1 MEAKERISD
10 SRVTRLLSRFG
21 AILALVILL
30 GIFLLFIPGFSDGR
44 NLLNILSQIAL
55 LVVISEGFTLC
66 LIVGELD
73 LSFPSVA
80 SLSGAL
86 VAGLIFGG
94 AHPALAVL
102 ICLAVGALFGAA
114 AGLLVTKVG
123 IPSLITTLASGII
136 AGGMVYM
143 YTKGVSF
150 YGKMPEGFLLLGRG
164 YVGPVPSLIAIMLIA
179 VATAQIFISCT
190 RAGKYM
196 QATGANPV
204 AARLAGVNTDFY
216 KILALALTGLAAA
229 FTGILLTSKLGSA
242 NPEGAAGF
250 MMDAFASSLLGM
262 TVLNMGR
269 ANPFGTFV
277 GALMIGVINNGMT
290 LAGAPYYQQDITKGI
305 IIIFSVALT
314 SIQNKRLASG

>member
-1 MEAKERISD
+1 MELRGEAIRGA
-10 SRVTRLLSRFG
+10 LSRYG
-21 AILALVILL
+21 TILALAVLSCV
-30 GIFLLFIPGFSDGR
+30 FLIFIPGFASLQ
-44 NLLNILSQIAL
+44 NLLNIFYQIAL
-55 LVVISEGFTLC
+55 LTVISEGFTMC

-73 LSFPSVA
+73 LSFPNVA

-94 AHPALAVL
+94 MSPILAVL
-102 ICLAVGALFGAA
+102 ICLAVGALFGIC

-123 IPSLITTLASGII
+123 ISSLITTLASGII

-150 YGKMPEGFLLLGRG
+150 YGQMPEGFLLLGRG
-164 YVGPVPSLIAIMLIA
+164 HVGPIPSLIAIMLVV
-179 VATAQIFISCT
+179 VAAAQIFISYT

-204 AARLAGVNTDFY
+204 ASRMAGVDTDFY
-216 KILALALTGLAAA
+216 KILAMSMTSVGAA

-250 MMDAFASSLLGM
+250 MMDSFASSLLGM
-262 TVLNMGR
+262 TVLSMGR

-290 LAGAPYYQQDITKGI
+290 LAGAPYYQQDITKGA

-314 SIQNKRLASG
+314 SIQSKRLAGG

>member
-1 MEAKERISD
+1 MELKGNAVRGA
-10 SRVTRLLSRFG
+10 LSRYG
-21 AILALVILL
+21 TLLALVVLSCV
-30 GIFLLFIPGFSDGR
+30 FLIFIPGFASLQ
-44 NLLNILSQIAL
+44 NLLNILYQISL
-55 LVVISEGFTLC
+55 LAVISEGFTMC

-73 LSFPSVA
+73 LSFPNVA

-94 AHPALAVL
+94 MHPVLAVL
-102 ICLAVGALFGAA
+102 ISLAVGTFFGIF
-114 AGLLVTKVG
+114 AGFLVTKIG
-123 IPSLITTLASGII
+123 ISSLITTLASGII

-150 YGKMPEGFLLLGRG
+150 YGQMPEGFLLLGRG
-164 YVGPVPSLIAIMLIA
+164 RVGPIPSLIAIMLIVV
-179 VATAQIFISCT
+179 VAAQIFISYT

-204 AARLAGVNTDFY
+204 ACRMAGVNTDFY
-216 KILALALTGLAAA
+216 KILAMSMTSLGAA

-250 MMDAFASSLLGM
+250 MMDAFAASLLGM
-262 TVLNMGR
+262 TVLSMGR
-269 ANPFGTFV
+269 ANPFGTFI
-277 GALMIGVINNGMT
+277 GALMIGIINNGMT
-290 LAGAPYYQQDITKGI
+290 LAGAPYYQQDITKGA

-314 SIQNKRLASG
+314 SIQSKRLAGG